1 MYESVKNPFGRSSMF
16 WGNDSD
22 YYKFNEVIFPRK
34 GSVSSPFLSHPF
46 HSLACLSH
54 SLSLPSL
61 FSVFLSF
68 IYTYTDVLI
77 TDFSAARH
85 PLIFL
90 FIFQCIAN
98 PFHGYGT
105 FTLQSEMKALQ
116 NIRPFVIRSCGEKKA
131 HDHL

>member
-68 IYTYTDVLI
+68 IYTYTEVLI
-77 TDFSAARH
+77 TDFSTARH
-85 PLIFL
+85 PLIFS
-90 FIFQCIAN
+90 IYISV
-98 PFHGYGT
+98 HS
-105 FTLQSEMKALQ
+105 QSFPWLRDIHTAKRNESTSKYSAICDKKL
-116 NIRPFVIRSCGEKKA
+116 RGEESS
-131 HDHL
+131 